1 MSQTAVAVTVIV
13 VIAVIV
19 VYVALQM
26 RRGKKLDALTPI
38 LVEERNPDKYIER
51 VSALMEKTRS
61 SQFRQVLLLNL
72 AAAYCDKRDHGKAHE
87 LLTQIKPGQL
97 SLANRTVYWANL
109 ALTCFYL
116 GDKEKACQIVEKQ
129 KADFQKPISQE
140 NIGPTLALVA
150 IFYEQTKGSRKE
162 ARELY
167 ARARRKWYNDRY
179 AADFDY
185 LGKYFEKRA

>member
-1 MSQTAVAVTVIV
+1 MSGTVITV
-13 VIAVIV
+13 IVIAVIVLAV

-26 RRGKKLDALTPI
+26 RRGKTLDALTPI
-38 LVEERNPDKYIER
+38 LVEERDPDKYIEQ
-51 VSALMEKTRS
+51 VSAMLEKTRS

-72 AAAYCDKRDHGKAHE
+72 AAAYCDKRNHKKANE
-87 LLTQIKPGQL
+87 LLSQIKPGQL

-109 ALTCFYL
+109 ALTCFYI
-116 GDKEKACQIVEKQ
+116 GEKDKACQIVEKQ

-150 IFYEQTKGSRKE
+150 IFYEQAKGSRKE

-167 ARARRKWYNDRY
+167 AKARRKWYNDRY

-185 LGKYFEKRA
+185 LGKYFEKKA